1 MNIMLVSVTERTRE
15 IGVRL
20 AIGATQRDILKQFL
34 IESSFVCLTGGFVGI
49 VVGIGLSFGIAAMT
63 PVFVEVSLSSILISF
78 FISIGIGIFFGWYP
92 ARKASKMEPVVALRM
107 E

>member
-1 MNIMLVSVTERTRE
+1 MNIMLVNVTERTRE
-15 IGVRL
+15 IGIRL

-34 IESSFVCLTGGFVGI
+34 IESSLVCVTGGLVGI
-49 VVGIGLSFGIAAMT
+49 LVGISLSYTISSLT
-63 PVFVEVSLSSILISF
+63 PVLVDVSVSSILISF

-92 ARKASKMEPVVALRM
+92 ASKASKMEPVVALRM

>member
-1 MNIMLVSVTERTRE
+1 
-15 IGVRL
+15 
-20 AIGATQRDILKQFL
+20 
-34 IESSFVCLTGGFVGI
+34 
-49 VVGIGLSFGIAAMT
+49 MT